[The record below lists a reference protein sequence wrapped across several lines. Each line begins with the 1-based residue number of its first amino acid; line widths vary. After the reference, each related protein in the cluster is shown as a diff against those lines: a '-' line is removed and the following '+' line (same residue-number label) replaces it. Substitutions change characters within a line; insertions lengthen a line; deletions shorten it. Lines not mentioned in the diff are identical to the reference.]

1 MTRYRTI
8 PEIAAELGYTRRWV
22 LRQVELG
29 RLAAVAFDAG
39 GRRSYRV
46 REVDFVAFRARY
58 LRDARDLPVRDD
70 GGPPPP

>member
-1 MTRYRTI
+1 MTRYLTI
-8 PEIAAELGYTRRWV
+8 PQIAAELGYTRRWV

-46 REVDFVAFRARY
+46 PEAAFATFCARY
-58 LRDARDLPVRDD
+58 LHDGRELPRRDRA
-70 GGPPPP
+70 

>member
-1 MTRYRTI
+1 MPRYLTI
-8 PEIAAELGYTRRWV
+8 PQIAVELGYTRRWV

-46 REVDFVAFRARY
+46 HEADFVAFRTRY
-58 LRDARDLPVRDD
+58 LRDGRELPRRERA
-70 GGPPPP
+70 

>member
-1 MTRYRTI
+1 MTRYLTI
-8 PEIAAELGYTRRWV
+8 PQIATELGYTRRWV

-46 REVDFVAFRARY
+46 READYVDFCARY
-58 LRDARDLPVRDD
+58 LRDGRELPGRERA
-70 GGPPPP
+70 